1 MEHRLRLKNKGR
13 AHMEANQTDT
23 PGVCLWYRGY
33 AYGTGGYAYGTGG
46 YAYGTGVYAYGTG
59 WYGVSLSSLTSKATF
74 L

>member
-33 AYGTGGYAYGTGG
+33 AYGTGGYAYGTG
-46 YAYGTGVYAYGTG
+46 VYAYGTG
-59 WYGVSLSSLTSKATF
+59 GYGVSSSSLTSKATF